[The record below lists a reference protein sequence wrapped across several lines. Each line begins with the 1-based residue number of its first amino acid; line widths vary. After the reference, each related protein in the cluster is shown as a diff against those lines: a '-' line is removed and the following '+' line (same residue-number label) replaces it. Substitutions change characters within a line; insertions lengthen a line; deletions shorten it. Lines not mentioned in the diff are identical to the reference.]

1 MASVFDIKGVYN
13 FDVYPSAILGT
24 SFQNVTILSIMDYE
38 SALNF
43 GDIASLHVNVFPYL
57 PEGSPDDPTATDYVR
72 IRTSS
77 GAATIIGVNWIVA
90 ETIEQV
96 NSRRAIATI
105 ENVTSSDVPRI
116 ISALTQNGFNFVDV
130 KLNG

>member
-1 MASVFDIKGVYN
+1 MASPFEIKGVYN

-43 GDIASLHVNVFPYL
+43 GDIASLHINVFPYL
-57 PEGSPDDPTATDYVR
+57 PDGTPDDPTATDYVR

-77 GAATIIGVNWIVA
+77 GVATILGVNWINLL
-90 ETIEQV
+90 TIEQV
-96 NSRRAIATI
+96 NSRRAV
-105 ENVTSSDVPRI
+105 VTVEGVTNSDVPRI
-116 ISALTQNGFNFVDV
+116 INALVQNGFNNVDV
-130 KLNG
+130 KLT

>member
-1 MASVFDIKGVYN
+1 MASLFDIKGVYS

-43 GDIASLHVNVFPYL
+43 GDIASLHINVFPYL

-77 GAATIIGVNWIVA
+77 GAATILGVNWINPA
-90 ETIEQV
+90 TIEQV
-96 NSRRAIATI
+96 TSQRAIATI
-105 ENVTSSDVPRI
+105 EGVTNSDVPRI
-116 ISALTQNGFNFVDV
+116 LNALVQNGFNQVEV
-130 KLNG
+130 KLA